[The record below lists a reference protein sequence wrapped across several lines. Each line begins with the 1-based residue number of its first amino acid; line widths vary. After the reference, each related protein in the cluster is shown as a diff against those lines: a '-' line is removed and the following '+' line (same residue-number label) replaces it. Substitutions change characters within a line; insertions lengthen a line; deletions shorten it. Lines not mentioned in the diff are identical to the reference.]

1 MYVCVSVNEYEA
13 LLMSISLYRML
24 QELARSLCYTHKD
37 TRRAGV
43 AAGRQGEV
51 DDIDLT

>member
-24 QELARSLCYTHKD
+24 QELARSLCYT
-37 TRRAGV
+37 RRAGV